1 MTWSYDTSDLV
12 DTTASGRLNVVRLLI
27 GDTDTTDQQ
36 LQDEEIEFALDQSGD
51 NVYFA
56 ASWAANAIASKYSRR
71 VTTKLDGAL
80 SAEYSDLAKQYRNL
94 SYQLSQDGK
103 KYSGDALGVGWGGL
117 RSTEIDAV
125 RDDTT
130 RVTPAFRMDRFRYPK
145 EDDYLSD
152 YIDE

>member
-36 LQDEEIEFALDQSGD
+36 LQDEEIEFALGQCGD

-56 ASWAANAIASKYSRR
+56 AAWAANAIASLYSRR

-94 SYQLSQDGK
+94 SFQLSQDGK

-117 RSTEIDAV
+117 RSTEVDAV

-130 RVTPAFRMDRFRYPK
+130 RITPAFRMDRFRFPN
-145 EDDYLSD
+145 EEDYLSD
-152 YIDE
+152 YTEE